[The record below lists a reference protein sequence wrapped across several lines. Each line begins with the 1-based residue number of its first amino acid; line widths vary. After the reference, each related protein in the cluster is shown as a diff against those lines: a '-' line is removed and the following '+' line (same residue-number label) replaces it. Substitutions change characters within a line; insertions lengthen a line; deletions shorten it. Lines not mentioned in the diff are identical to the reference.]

1 MPAGASRGEIMRST
15 YRSRRGASA
24 WKVLAALA
32 VLALCLSL
40 SGCFA
45 DDIKKLEIG
54 EVDLASVKDGSYE
67 ASQENDPITAKVQV
81 DVKGGMIEAI
91 RLIDHSHG
99 PKKGADAIVEKVV
112 ASQSLKVD
120 SISGA
125 TLSSKVVLKAIENAL
140 DKGKQGA

>member
-1 MPAGASRGEIMRST
+1 MRSND
-15 YRSRRGASA
+15 RSRRGA
-24 WKVLAALA
+24 AAKKAMAAFA

-40 SGCFA
+40 SGCFV
-45 DDIKKLEIG
+45 DDINKLEIG
-54 EVDLASVKDGSYE
+54 EVPLASVKDGTYE
-67 ASQENDPITAKVQV
+67 ASQENDPIAAKVEV
-81 DVKGGMIEAI
+81 EVKGGIIVAI

-99 PKKGADAIVEKVV
+99 PKKGAGAIVEKVI